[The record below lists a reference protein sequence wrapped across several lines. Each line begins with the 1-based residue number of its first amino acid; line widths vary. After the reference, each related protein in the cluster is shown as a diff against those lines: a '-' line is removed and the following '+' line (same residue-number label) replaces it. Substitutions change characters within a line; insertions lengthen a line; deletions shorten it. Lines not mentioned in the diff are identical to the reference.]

1 MPYEGNEKKLLDLE
15 PTERLPIES
24 RNEVQRI
31 VLADEYGFDDAR
43 ALQWIK
49 RNAEVMAKIIDT
61 DELVKAEIR
70 EGNLAYAAGMIK
82 ERLDDEGVGV
92 DEK

>member
-1 MPYEGNEKKLLDLE
+1 MDSERKILKELE
-15 PTERLPIES
+15 PTDRLPINL
-24 RNEVQRI
+24 RNEVQRL

-43 ALQWIK
+43 ALKWIK
-49 RNAEVMAKIIDT
+49 KNAEVMAKIIDT

-82 ERLDDEGVGV
+82 ERLDEEFGIN
-92 DEK
+92 ET